1 MYCENHFVEEIHKNN
16 MTDPLEILNWYR
28 NLYYKEGLNT
38 ERGMMAVAINALFMK
53 YKKEP
58 IRCKDCKYFNQKT
71 SVGGFC
77 KCGEVCGS
85 HPHMRVNGDFCSYGE
100 LKSVT

>member
-53 YKKEP
+53 YNDAFMP
-58 IRCKDCKYFNQKT
+58 KDSMDKT
-71 SVGGFC
+71 DTERTSELL
-77 KCGEVCGS
+77 K
-85 HPHMRVNGDFCSYGE
+85 E
-100 LKSVT
+100 LKFSKKQIQSVVSEN